1 MNLPFAEPYKI
12 KMVETIRKSSRVE
25 REQWIKEACYNLFSL
40 RSEQVFIDLLTDSGT
55 GSMSDKQWSAMMEGD
70 ESYAGARSYY
80 RLQEVICE
88 TIGYPYFLPTH
99 QGRAAENVLFSSMV
113 KAGDILPGNAHF
125 DTTKGHIE
133 FRKAQ
138 AIDCTIAEA
147 FDTTY
152 ECPFKGNFDLNKLEE
167 VLKKYPKEQIPC
179 IVVTVTNNTA
189 GGQPVSMENIKGVAA
204 LAQKYG
210 VKILI
215 DAARFAENAY
225 FIKTREQGYA
235 DKGIREIV
243 KEMFSYADFMT
254 MSAKKDAIVNMGGF
268 ISFRHR
274 EDWEK
279 CQMYTI
285 IYEGFIT
292 YGGMSGRDMNAL
304 AQGLIEGTEFDYLAS
319 RIGQVAYLAQKLDE
333 YGVPYQRPAGGH
345 AIFVDAN
352 KVLPQVPKE
361 EFVAQTLGIEL
372 YLEAGIRGVEIGT
385 LLADRDPVSR
395 ENRYPALELL
405 RLAIPRRVYTNNHID
420 YVAAALKNVY
430 DRRQVINR
438 GYVIE
443 KELPIMRHFT
453 VRLRPAQ

>member
-438 GYVIE
+438 GYVIV